1 MTKVKDSAE
10 RAATLASAKLSESAD
25 AVKAGY
31 ETAKAKVGG
40 GVDSFPVV
48 ALAAGIAV
56 GAVVGALLPKTKKE
70 GELLGEYGGEIVDR
84 AKAALTAGKDAGKA
98 ELDAAGFSTDAAGKQ
113 VGKLIES
120 IAKVAET
127 AGSAAIGAVRK

>member
-10 RAATLASAKLSESAD
+10 RAATLASAKLSEGAD

-31 ETAKAKVGG
+31 ETAKTKVGEG
-40 GVDSFPVV
+40 IDGFPVA

-70 GELLGEYGGEIVDR
+70 GELLGQYGGEIVDR

-98 ELDAAGFSTDAAGKQ
+98 ELDAAGISTDAAGKQ
-113 VGKLIES
+113 VGKIIES

-127 AGSAAIGAVRK
+127 AGTAAVGAIRK